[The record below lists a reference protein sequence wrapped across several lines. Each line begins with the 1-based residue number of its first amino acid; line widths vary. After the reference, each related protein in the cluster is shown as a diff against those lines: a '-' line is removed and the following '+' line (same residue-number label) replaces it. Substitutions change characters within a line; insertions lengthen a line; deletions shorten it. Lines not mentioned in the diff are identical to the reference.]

1 MDLTSL
7 LKLPAFA
14 LLALGGLCL
23 VLAFAIGFGGRHRG
37 PTGHR
42 GTGLWRIVPF
52 IVLLAL
58 ALAIGT
64 AGMALRGYRLLDQDI
79 AVLGIK
85 AHAIGPQRWS
95 LDILHPDG
103 HTSTV
108 ELAGDD
114 FRVEAVVVKWQTPA
128 LLAGLPPLF
137 RLDRLSG
144 RYDDAAREA
153 TGDRT
158 VIPLSPHDGW
168 DFLDLRKRYPQ
179 WLPGVDTT
187 YGSGAYLPLADGG
200 QYTVSLMRTG
210 ALVARTDDAGPPV
223 R

>member
-1 MDLTSL
+1 MDLSTL

-14 LLALGGLCL
+14 MLAVAGVCL
-23 VLAFAIGFGGRHRG
+23 VLAVAIGFGGRRHWHAGRRG
-37 PTGHR
+37 A
-42 GTGLWRIVPF
+42 GLWRIFPF
-52 IVLLAL
+52 MVLLIL

-64 AGMALRGYRLLDQDI
+64 AGMTLRGYRLLDQDI

-95 LDILHPDG
+95 LDVLHPDG

-114 FRVEAVVVKWQTPA
+114 FRVEAVVVKWQSPA
-128 LLAGLPPLF
+128 LLVGLPPLF

-144 RYDDAAREA
+144 RYDDAAQES
-153 TGDRT
+153 TGEHT
-158 VIPLSPHDGW
+158 VIPLSRQDGW
-168 DFLDLRKRYPQ
+168 DLLDLRKRYPQ

-210 ALVARTDDAGPPV
+210 ALVARTDGGGPPV
-223 R
+223 K